1 MKGKN
6 KWQFKEIHV
15 DIAQVLI
22 MINEQLKLIGINIKA
37 ERLKKN
43 LSQEQLA
50 EMTNISIPTIS
61 LIETG
66 KQNTSILNILEIASA
81 LGVDVNTLV
90 EGI

>member
-1 MKGKN
+1 
-6 KWQFKEIHV
+6 
-15 DIAQVLI
+15 

-61 LIETG
+61 LNETG

>member
-1 MKGKN
+1 
-6 KWQFKEIHV
+6 
-15 DIAQVLI
+15 

-43 LSQEQLA
+43 LSKEQLA

>member
-1 MKGKN
+1 
-6 KWQFKEIHV
+6 
-15 DIAQVLI
+15 

-43 LSQEQLA
+43 LSQELLA

>member
-1 MKGKN
+1 
-6 KWQFKEIHV
+6 
-15 DIAQVLI
+15 
-22 MINEQLKLIGINIKA
+22 MINEQLKLIGINIKT

-81 LGVDVNTLV
+81 LGVDVSTLV

>member
-1 MKGKN
+1 
-6 KWQFKEIHV
+6 
-15 DIAQVLI
+15 

-50 EMTNISIPTIS
+50 KMTNISIPTIS

>member
-1 MKGKN
+1 MLKLQKT
-6 KWQFKEIHV
+6 KMLKQ
-15 DIAQVLI
+15 
-22 MINEQLKLIGINIKA
+22 KLIGINIKA

>member
-1 MKGKN
+1 
-6 KWQFKEIHV
+6 
-15 DIAQVLI
+15 

-43 LSQEQLA
+43 LSQEQLT

>member
-1 MKGKN
+1 MNKKDLLKQFGKN
-6 KWQFKEIHV
+6 VKIER
-15 DIAQVLI
+15 
-22 MINEQLKLIGINIKA
+22 IKKD
-37 ERLKKN
+37 LT
-43 LSQEQLA
+43 QEQLA

>member
-1 MKGKN
+1 M
-6 KWQFKEIHV
+6 
-15 DIAQVLI
+15 LI

>member
-1 MKGKN
+1 
-6 KWQFKEIHV
+6 
-15 DIAQVLI
+15 

-50 EMTNISIPTIS
+50 EMTKISIPTIS

>member
-1 MKGKN
+1 
-6 KWQFKEIHV
+6 
-15 DIAQVLI
+15 

-50 EMTNISIPTIS
+50 EMTNISIPPIS

>member
-1 MKGKN
+1 
-6 KWQFKEIHV
+6 
-15 DIAQVLI
+15 

-50 EMTNISIPTIS
+50 EMTNISIHTIS

>member
-1 MKGKN
+1 
-6 KWQFKEIHV
+6 
-15 DIAQVLI
+15 

-81 LGVDVNTLV
+81 LDVDVSSLV

>member
-1 MKGKN
+1 M
-6 KWQFKEIHV
+6 
-15 DIAQVLI
+15 LI
-22 MINEQLKLIGINIKA
+22 MIHEQLKLIGINIKA

>member
-1 MKGKN
+1 
-6 KWQFKEIHV
+6 
-15 DIAQVLI
+15 

-81 LGVDVNTLV
+81 LGVDFNTLV

>member
-1 MKGKN
+1 
-6 KWQFKEIHV
+6 
-15 DIAQVLI
+15 

-81 LGVDVNTLV
+81 LGVDVSALV

>member
-1 MKGKN
+1 
-6 KWQFKEIHV
+6 
-15 DIAQVLI
+15 
-22 MINEQLKLIGINIKA
+22 MINKKLKILGVNIKA
-37 ERLKKN
+37 ERLKKSI
-43 LSQEQLA
+43 SQEQLS

-81 LGVDVNTLV
+81 LCVDVNTLV

>member
-1 MKGKN
+1 
-6 KWQFKEIHV
+6 
-15 DIAQVLI
+15 
-22 MINEQLKLIGINIKA
+22 MINEQLKLIRINIKA
-37 ERLKKN
+37 KRIKKN

>member
-1 MKGKN
+1 
-6 KWQFKEIHV
+6 
-15 DIAQVLI
+15 

-81 LGVDVNTLV
+81 IGVDVNTLV

>member
-1 MKGKN
+1 
-6 KWQFKEIHV
+6 
-15 DIAQVLI
+15 

-66 KQNTSILNILEIASA
+66 KQNTSILNILEIAKA
-81 LGVDVNTLV
+81 LGVDVSTLV

>member
-1 MKGKN
+1 
-6 KWQFKEIHV
+6 
-15 DIAQVLI
+15 

-43 LSQEQLA
+43 LSKEQVA

>member
-1 MKGKN
+1 
-6 KWQFKEIHV
+6 
-15 DIAQVLI
+15 
-22 MINEQLKLIGINIKA
+22 MINKKLKILGINIKA
-37 ERLKKN
+37 ERLKKSI
-43 LSQEQLA
+43 SQEQLS

-81 LGVDVNTLV
+81 LCVDVNTLV

>member
-1 MKGKN
+1 
-6 KWQFKEIHV
+6 
-15 DIAQVLI
+15 

-43 LSQEQLA
+43 FSQEQLA

>member
-1 MKGKN
+1 
-6 KWQFKEIHV
+6 
-15 DIAQVLI
+15 

-81 LGVDVNTLV
+81 LGVDVSTLV

>member
-1 MKGKN
+1 
-6 KWQFKEIHV
+6 
-15 DIAQVLI
+15 

>member
-1 MKGKN
+1 
-6 KWQFKEIHV
+6 
-15 DIAQVLI
+15 

-81 LGVDVNTLV
+81 LDVDVNTLV

>member
-1 MKGKN
+1 
-6 KWQFKEIHV
+6 
-15 DIAQVLI
+15 
-22 MINEQLKLIGINIKA
+22 MINKKLKILGINIKA
-37 ERLKKN
+37 ERLKKSI
-43 LSQEQLA
+43 SQEQLS